1 MARIPAGSTAARYP
15 PLPLISLSSR
25 IGSPLANGVRAIDP
39 ISCSMPFGRCFF
51 RMKLGDAVAVDGQA
65 CQRNVCA
72 ETAWPMPISLLATS
86 TSSVGAAA
94 TGGGAGGG
102 SSDVTR

>member
-1 MARIPAGSTAARYP
+1 
-15 PLPLISLSSR
+15 LISLSSR

-39 ISCSMPFGRCFF
+39 TSCSMPFGRCFL
-51 RMKLGDAVAVDGQA
+51 RMKLGDAVAVAGQA
-65 CQRNVCA
+65 CQRKVCT
-72 ETAWPMPISLLATS
+72 ETAWPMPMSPLATS

-94 TGGGAGGG
+94 TGAGAAGGG